1 MLNLNMW
8 LWQTVLNI
16 KKKNDESIQNI
27 ALIKILKKSWFQPL
41 FDICWIM
48 RSLHNFFPGK
58 QKNHTFILRD
68 FLRTSYVMLIK
79 EGEDNHFQRVSLIT
93 PQLATVCRLL
103 IK

>member
-8 LWQTVLNI
+8 LWKTVLNI

-27 ALIKILKKSWFQPL
+27 ALIKILKKSWFQPR

-58 QKNHTFILRD
+58 QKIIPSF
-68 FLRTSYVMLIK
+68 
-79 EGEDNHFQRVSLIT
+79 
-93 PQLATVCRLL
+93 
-103 IK
+103 